1 MARFVRL
8 GDRAVLSVSGSDAG
22 GFLQGLITND
32 VGKPRDGAA
41 IHAALLTPQGK
52 YLFDFLVYRRG
63 DAFRLDCEA
72 EARPALAKRIAMYKL
87 RADVAIDG
95 AIPDTVYAVF
105 GDDAEEAARRIEGAD
120 VFPDPRHPV
129 LGWRIVGE
137 FGEDTL
143 KRAGIEDA
151 PGADYEALRIAHGIP
166 DGRRDLVPGK
176 SFLLEN
182 GFDELNGVDF
192 EKGCY
197 VGQEVTARM
206 KHRNL
211 VRKRLVPVRIDGAL
225 ARTRNAGLSG
235 GYRSRR
241 NQEQRRRP
249 GPRPPADRF
258 DRRGR
263 GAARRRGRG
272 PSGEARLGEFLEP
285 VCFGSNRCRS
295 RDAPGSQGT
304 VRTPHPDP
312 LPAGER
318 ELARGALPAFPPPA
332 CGRGRGRADAV
343 KLSI

>member
-95 AIPDTVYAVF
+95 TIPDTVYAVF

-120 VFPDPRHPV
+120 AFPDPRHPV

-143 KRAGIEDA
+143 RRAGIEDA
-151 PGADYEALRIAHGIP
+151 PGAEYEALRIAHGIP

-211 VRKRLVPVRIDGAL
+211 VRKRLVPVRIDGASPEPGTPVYRGDTEVGEIRSSAGGL
-225 ARTRNAGLSG
+225 ALALLRIDSIEGDEALRAAAAAV
-235 GYRSRR
+235 
-241 NQEQRRRP
+241 RP
-249 GPRPPADRF
+249 
-258 DRRGR
+258 
-263 GAARRRGRG
+263 
-272 PSGEARLGEFLEP
+272 EK
-285 VCFGSNRCRS
+285 
-295 RDAPGSQGT
+295 PGW
-304 VRTPHPDP
+304 
-312 LPAGER
+312 AK
-318 ELARGALPAFPPPA
+318 F
-332 CGRGRGRADAV
+332 
-343 KLSI
+343 

>member
-72 EARPALAKRIAMYKL
+72 EARPELAKRIAMYKL

-95 AIPDTVYAVF
+95 TIPDTVYAVF
-105 GDDAEEAARRIEGAD
+105 GDDAEEASRRIEGAD

-151 PGADYEALRIAHGIP
+151 PGAEYEALRIAHGIP

-211 VRKRLVPVRIDGAL
+211 VRKRLVPVRIDGASPEPGTPVFRGDTEVGEIRSSAGGL
-225 ARTRNAGLSG
+225 ALALLRIDSIEGDEALRAAAAAV
-235 GYRSRR
+235 
-241 NQEQRRRP
+241 RP
-249 GPRPPADRF
+249 
-258 DRRGR
+258 
-263 GAARRRGRG
+263 
-272 PSGEARLGEFLEP
+272 EK
-285 VCFGSNRCRS
+285 
-295 RDAPGSQGT
+295 PGW
-304 VRTPHPDP
+304 
-312 LPAGER
+312 AN
-318 ELARGALPAFPPPA
+318 F
-332 CGRGRGRADAV
+332 
-343 KLSI
+343 